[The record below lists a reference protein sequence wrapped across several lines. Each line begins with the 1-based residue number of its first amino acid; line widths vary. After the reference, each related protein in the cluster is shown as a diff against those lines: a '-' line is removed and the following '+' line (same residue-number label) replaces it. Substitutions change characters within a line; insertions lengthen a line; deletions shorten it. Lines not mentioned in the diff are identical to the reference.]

1 MQIINNKVD
10 TGRALLQQADNLF
23 GYTQS
28 GHEFFKWLDD
38 RAKASVNDNGLINAE
53 DALQDVFDFKLPE
66 GELTKETFTLKGDA
80 FKTLWFKHAAQGAV
94 GHQV

>member
-23 GYTQS
+23 GYSQS

-53 DALQDVFDFKLPE
+53 DALQDVFDFIQAA
-66 GELTKETFTLKGDA
+66 GGQANQGDHHA
-80 FKTLWFKHAAQGAV
+80 QGRCFQDTMVQAAQGAV
-94 GHQV
+94 RHQV